1 MQKMFE
7 TIPIDLQLKVCEK
20 IVYPQPRELID
31 ELTSVLV
38 NRELMRLFHQGEC
51 PKLMPT
57 PEDVQSEMLKIP
69 GFVERFV
76 EQNNVNRESDL
87 KTMSENNKRRQALR
101 AKFV

>member
-1 MQKMFE
+1 
-7 TIPIDLQLKVCEK
+7 
-20 IVYPQPRELID
+20 
-31 ELTSVLV
+31 
-38 NRELMRLFHQGEC
+38 
-51 PKLMPT
+51 MPT